1 MWVIGFSV
9 SATETV
15 NFETDEGIW
24 KEAREREKRKDSSTA
39 PLPSILSSFLLSRDK
54 CLSVPG
60 TPLPG
65 SIS

>member
-9 SATETV
+9 SATKTV
-15 NFETDEGIW
+15 NSETDEGIR
-24 KEAREREKRKDSSTA
+24 KEAREKRKVSSTA